1 MTKNYSTRVFTPQFF
16 PSVMVFPSYPKF
28 FRSRTLPGS
37 VAAARRLRCRAA
49 SCPAT
54 LWLPVWHLTH
64 TRPAV
69 SPTFWACRVLG
80 VTWDRLTWAACS
92 GGLACQQPSMRTI
105 STWTLTGRP
114 PVSLHCA
121 WRPKSTVQPYLG
133 QHESMVPAGLGALLS
148 PESSRWFGSELKKL
162 PKATVTTFVNVAVT

>member
-1 MTKNYSTRVFTPQFF
+1 MFKPQFC
-16 PSVMVFPSYPKF
+16 PSVTVFPSYPKC
-28 FRSRTLPGS
+28 FRFRTLPGS

-64 TRPAV
+64 TRPAA
-69 SPTFWACRVLG
+69 SPTSWACRVLG

-133 QHESMVPAGLGALLS
+133 RHEAIVLLDGAPCWAPNRLGDSGAH
-148 PESSRWFGSELKKL
+148 RKKKNFQKQQWL
-162 PKATVTTFVNVAVT
+162 PS